1 MKFKPGVK
9 KLLLEQGY
17 DMENGARPMKRA
29 VQRLIED
36 KLATE
41 IVDGMIKPGDIVEV
55 SAKDGLVELKV
66 RAS

>member
-1 MKFKPGVK
+1 
-9 KLLLEQGY
+9 
-17 DMENGARPMKRA
+17 MENGARPMKRA